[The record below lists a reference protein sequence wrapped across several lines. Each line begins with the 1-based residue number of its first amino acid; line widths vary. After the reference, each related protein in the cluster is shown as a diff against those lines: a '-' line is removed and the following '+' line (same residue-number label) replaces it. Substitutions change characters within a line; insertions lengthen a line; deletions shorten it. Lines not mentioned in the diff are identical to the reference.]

1 MAASKEPDYVIAHRI
16 LTELLI
22 RHQMQTARLQ
32 SLLGVSEDFES
43 AVETLWQK
51 ANRNR

>member
-22 RHQMQTARLQ
+22 RHQMQRSKLQ
-32 SLLGVSEDFES
+32 SLLGITENFES
-43 AVETLWQK
+43 AVEILWHK
-51 ANRNR
+51 ANRDR